1 MRNIK
6 FFEDVSSKIKEIAKS
21 GPVEDLEKNVHALL
35 QGAFTK
41 LELVSRDEFDVQAD
55 LLRLTRQKL
64 EALQGRLDELEGKV
78 VDQTSVLQ
86 KNNK

>member
-1 MRNIK
+1 MKNTG
-6 FFEDVSSKIKEIAKS
+6 FFEDISNKIKDMAKS
-21 GPVEDLEKNVHALL
+21 SPLEDLEKNVNALL

-55 LLRLTRQKL
+55 LLRLTRKKL
-64 EALQGRLDELEGKV
+64 EDIQARIDALESKAAAKPEL
-78 VDQTSVLQ
+78 LQ